1 VVPLYYDRIETENI
15 CPAPSCDAW
24 VKACPVGALDGW
36 QAKYSAA
43 SRWGMDKRKRYD
55 YMFGTLGGKKL

>member
-1 VVPLYYDRIETENI
+1 MVPPYYDRIETENI